1 LPDHLNGRAFN
12 PGFKQYMPNFAQD
25 DFPERLDRR
34 ALLRIFPLKQ
44 HVPGRCQ
51 VPQVDIAELS
61 HFLSVIQAM
70 YSLYRFFAHNG
81 DGVTNL

>member
-1 LPDHLNGRAFN
+1 MPPIPASRN
-12 PGFKQYMPNFAQD
+12 PLHNVAQD
-25 DFPERLDRR
+25 DFPERLGRR
-34 ALLRIFPLKQ
+34 PSVRIFPLQQ
-44 HVPGRCQ
+44 HATGWCQ

-61 HFLSVIQAM
+61 HFLAVIQPV